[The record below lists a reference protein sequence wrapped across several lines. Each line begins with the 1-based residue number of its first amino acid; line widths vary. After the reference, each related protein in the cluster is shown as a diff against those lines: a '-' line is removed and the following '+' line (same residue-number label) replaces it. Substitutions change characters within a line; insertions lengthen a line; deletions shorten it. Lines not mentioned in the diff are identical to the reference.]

1 MPLLALA
8 SLLLACQGEAAP
20 PSPAPP
26 APAPAGPSDAAPQPA
41 QATAAAAPPPPPAD
55 PPQAGTGVAS
65 ALPDLSQGLET
76 GSCGRGPGNEGAD
89 SHFLGSFQVRG
100 AQVTGTERW
109 LLHANDKLLASKLWN
124 AGTDCEVRWMLTGTT
139 VPPQHC
145 GDCDLGLQLQA
156 SVDLTGSTCPE
167 DMVKRE
173 KSFQVRYD
181 VRRGADGVAHFYFAS
196 SGKLLGQGYHQGDA
210 LTYVTQHQCKWF

>member
-1 MPLLALA
+1 VPLLALA
-8 SLLLACQGEAAP
+8 ALLLACQAE
-20 PSPAPP
+20 PAP
-26 APAPAGPSDAAPQPA
+26 
-41 QATAAAAPPPPPAD
+41 TAAVEPAPPPPATASTAPVDVPTAPPPA
-55 PPQAGTGVAS
+55 PQQAPAAGAGS
-65 ALPDLSQGLET
+65 LPDLSQGLET

-89 SHFLGSFQVRG
+89 SHFLGSFRVQG
-100 AQVTGTERW
+100 SQVTGTERW
-109 LLHANDKLLASKLWN
+109 LLHANDKLLASKLWT
-124 AGTDCEVRWMLTGTT
+124 AGTDCEVRWMMTGTT

-181 VRRGADGVAHFYFAS
+181 VRRGADGVAHVYFAS
-196 SGKLLGQGYHQGDA
+196 SGKLLGQGYHQGDQ